1 MIDTLRK
8 VCSGPNCN
16 DQRAMNCA
24 IAFVVCIPLV
34 LAIARFSMVTWA
46 RVDNVVNT
54 INRID
59 NNVEK
64 INLTTKKIEGVVEL
78 KFNPDEARLVQEA
91 LR

>member
-1 MIDTLRK
+1 
-8 VCSGPNCN
+8 
-16 DQRAMNCA
+16 
-24 IAFVVCIPLV
+24 
-34 LAIARFSMVTWA
+34 MVTWA